1 MKCEKCE
8 YYGGRDRDD
17 GTVYCNFEDTDIEEC
32 PYEDVDSTDTAEQ
45 IKANGMKVNIDLG
58 NLTTIINNTVNGSID
73 RIIKESV
80 SGLISNEYKEIIKD
94 KTEAAIYRILDKQVE
109 TFMQGNIT
117 IGGGWRE
124 PERTLTRS
132 EYLTEL
138 VTKALSENFD
148 GEKIPKVIKS
158 EVESKINKFTSTV
171 KSDINANI
179 RSLFDDATKT
189 ALTENVVKMLM
200 DNETYR
206 RLQGSMQNL
215 LN

>member
-1 MKCEKCE
+1 M
-8 YYGGRDRDD
+8 
-17 GTVYCNFEDTDIEEC
+17 N
-32 PYEDVDSTDTAEQ
+32 
-45 IKANGMKVNIDLG
+45 
-58 NLTTIINNTVNGSID
+58 
-73 RIIKESV
+73 
-80 SGLISNEYKEIIKD
+80 
-94 KTEAAIYRILDKQVE
+94 
-109 TFMQGNIT
+109 GNIT

-124 PERTLTRS
+124 PERTLTRT

-138 VTKALSENFD
+138 VEAGLSENFD
-148 GEKIPKVIKS
+148 KEKIEKAIQS
-158 EVESKINKFTSTV
+158 EVESKISKFTSSV

-179 RSLFDDATKT
+179 RSLFDDATKS

>member
-1 MKCEKCE
+1 MDCEDCK

-17 GTVYCNFEDTDIEEC
+17 GSVTCDFGDTGIEEC
-32 PYEDVDSTDTAEQ
+32 PYVDDGVTEAETE
-45 IKANGMKVNIDLG
+45 ASGMKVSVDL
-58 NLTTIINNTVNGSID
+58 NHLTDIIEKSLKNSINATVELKVRLVIE
-73 RIIKESV
+73 ESY
-80 SGLISNEYKEIIKD
+80 GEIIKK
-94 KTEAAIYRILDKQVE
+94 KTEAAIDRMLDNQVDY
-109 TFMQGNIT
+109 FMNGNIT

-124 PERTLTRS
+124 PERTLTRT

-138 VTKALSENFD
+138 VEAGLSKNFD
-148 GEKIPKVIKS
+148 KEKIVKAIQS
-158 EVESKINKFTSTV
+158 EVESKISKFISSV

-179 RSLFDDATKT
+179 RSLFDDATKS